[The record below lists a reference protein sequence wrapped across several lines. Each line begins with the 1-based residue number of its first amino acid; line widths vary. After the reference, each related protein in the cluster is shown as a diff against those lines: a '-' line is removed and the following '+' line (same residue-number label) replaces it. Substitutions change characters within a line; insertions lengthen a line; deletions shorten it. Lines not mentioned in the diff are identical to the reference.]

1 MKIIL
6 EELSDEELDILIRS
20 FKNSCEKINYAL
32 LNGLTVDHNQ
42 SELKKAINFIT
53 KNITKDYSKLRK
65 NFDLKY
71 KELICLMEK
80 YNKLV
85 YIYNSKNK
93 EKIENLSSAINDVK
107 NNITESYFNY

>member
-1 MKIIL
+1 M
-6 EELSDEELDILIRS
+6 
-20 FKNSCEKINYAL
+20 

-42 SELKKAINFIT
+42 NELKKAINFIT

-93 EKIENLSSAINDVK
+93 EKIENLSNAINDAK